1 VAGRLTTRGAYAR
14 IWRLYLSWAPL
25 LLAIG
30 AIVFV
35 PIGLLHAIAITL
47 EHGTIEFG
55 SPAEVAGTVL
65 ALIVLAITGLL
76 GEVFYTGAVAALM
89 TGDHEDHEPPTLTEI
104 AREVEYGKLIE
115 IDLIYAVVVAV
126 GFVLLFVPGVMAFVF
141 LALAAPLV
149 EIEGCGVRD
158 AIRRSFRLVRGRFW
172 TVLAIL
178 LPIELIGDALTRFLT
193 DLPHRLLSSTFI
205 ADWAADVLSNI
216 ATTPFYAVAAVLLT
230 VELIREK
237 EGSGPRLHSVPGR

>member
-1 VAGRLTTRGAYAR
+1 MAGRLTTLAAYAR

-25 LLAIG
+25 LLLIG

-35 PIGLLHAIAITL
+35 PVGLLHAIAITV
-47 EHGTIEFG
+47 EDGAIELG
-55 SPAEVAGTVL
+55 SPAEIAGTAV

-89 TGDHEDHEPPTLTEI
+89 TGEHEDHERPTLTEI
-104 AREVEYGKLIE
+104 AREVEYGKLIA
-115 IDLIYAVVVAV
+115 IDLIYAVVIAL
-126 GFVLLFVPGVMAFVF
+126 GLILLFVPGVVAFVF
-141 LALAAPLV
+141 LALAAPVV
-149 EIEGCGVRD
+149 EIEGRGVRD
-158 AIRRSFRLVRGRFW
+158 SIRRSILLVRGRFW

-178 LPIELIGDALTRFLT
+178 LPIELVSDGLTRLLI
-193 DLPHRLLSSTFI
+193 DLPHHLLGETFV
-205 ADWAADVLSNI
+205 ADWFADVLANL